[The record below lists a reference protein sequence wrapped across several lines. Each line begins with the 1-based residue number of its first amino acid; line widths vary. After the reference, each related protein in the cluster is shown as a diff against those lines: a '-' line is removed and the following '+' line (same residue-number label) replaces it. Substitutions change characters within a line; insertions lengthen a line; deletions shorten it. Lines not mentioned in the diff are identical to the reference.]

1 MRTIL
6 NLLFILLPLGL
17 LAATPASTLKKRLA
31 QLEKQGIM
39 LGHQDDTFYGH
50 NWHSELGRSDVR
62 DVTGDYPAVM
72 GFDLGGL
79 EIDSDE
85 NLDHV
90 KFADI
95 RREII
100 AQHERGG
107 IVTLSWHC
115 RNLVNGKTAWD
126 PKGGETT
133 QLLAGDGLS
142 RLDKALDQVASF
154 ISSLQANGKKIAVI
168 LRPWHEMNGNWFWW
182 GGKNTTTEFYRQLYR
197 HTHDFMEHRCKGQI
211 VWAFSPNLGAKT
223 MEEYYPGDKYV
234 DLVGLDIYDFDN
246 NPAQYTKNLTEG
258 LDMLTTFA
266 RQHHKIAALTET
278 GCQQL
283 SQSQWFTATLWPA
296 ISSYKLSYVLLWRN
310 AWDNEKE
317 LYVSYPGHPTEPDF
331 KKFAALKRTL
341 LVNDIKQTK

>member
-17 LAATPASTLKKRLA
+17 MAATPASTLKKRLA

-62 DVTGDYPAVM
+62 DVVGDYPAVM

-79 EIDSDE
+79 EIGSDE

-126 PKGGETT
+126 PEGGETS
-133 QLLAGDGLS
+133 QLLVGEGLN

-154 ISSLQANGKKIAVI
+154 ISSLQTNCKKVAVI
-168 LRPWHEMNGNWFWW
+168 LRPWHEMNGDWFWW
-182 GGKNTTTEFYRQLYR
+182 GGKNTTTELYRQLYR

-283 SQSQWFTATLWPA
+283 PQSQWFTATLWPA

-310 AWDNEKE
+310 AWDNDKE

-341 LVNDIKQTK
+341 FVNDIKQTK

>member
-17 LAATPASTLKKRLA
+17 MAATPASTLKKRLA
-31 QLEKQGIM
+31 RLEKQGIM

-50 NWHSELGRSDVR
+50 NWHSESGRSDVR
-62 DVTGDYPAVM
+62 DVAGDYPAVM

-79 EIDSDE
+79 EIGSDE

-100 AQHERGG
+100 AQYERGG

-115 RNLVNGKTAWD
+115 RNFVNGKTAWD
-126 PKGGETT
+126 PEGGETT
-133 QLLAGDGLS
+133 KLLDGDGLN
-142 RLDKALDQVASF
+142 RIDKALDGVASF
-154 ISSLQANGKKIAVI
+154 ISSLQTDGKKIAVI
-168 LRPWHEMNGNWFWW
+168 FRPWHEMNGNWFWW
-182 GGKNTTTEFYRQLYR
+182 GGKNTTTELYRQLYR

-258 LDMLTTFA
+258 LNMLTAFA

-283 SQSQWFTATLWPA
+283 PQSQWFTATLWPA

-317 LYVSYPGHPTEPDF
+317 LYVSYPGHATEPDF

-341 LVNDIKQTK
+341 FVNDIKQTK